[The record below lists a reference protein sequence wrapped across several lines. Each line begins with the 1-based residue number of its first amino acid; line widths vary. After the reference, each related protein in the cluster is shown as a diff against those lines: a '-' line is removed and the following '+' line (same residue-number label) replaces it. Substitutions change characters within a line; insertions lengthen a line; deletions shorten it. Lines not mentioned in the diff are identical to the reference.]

1 MKAVKGNKEY
11 SIEKSQR
18 KFYQDAGY
26 DIIDDAG
33 GIITYGRGKTVPYG
47 EYEAVKKELEELK
60 ENHGNADDED
70 VMDILRCFAH
80 EHGIDLGKSSSVS
93 GIVKKIKEH
102 VPKEG
107 E

>member
-1 MKAVKGNKEY
+1 MRAVKGNKVY
-11 SIEKSQR
+11 TIEEAQK
-18 KFYQDAGY
+18 KFYLDAGF
-26 DIIDDAG
+26 DIIGETGETVA
-33 GIITYGRGKTVPYG
+33 YGRGKTVPYG

-60 ENHGNADDED
+60 GSSRDDEA
-70 VMDILRCFAH
+70 VADILRCFAH

>member
-1 MKAVKGNKEY
+1 M
-11 SIEKSQR
+11 
-18 KFYQDAGY
+18 
-26 DIIDDAG
+26 
-33 GIITYGRGKTVPYG
+33 
-47 EYEAVKKELEELK
+47 KKELEELK